1 MARTELLPPS
11 AQEYW
16 SGVILMT
23 PSHPEDLQA
32 EHTASLTLLSCGGG
46 VGVTDHSKAICWE
59 NVVFFF
65 FSYFLILL
73 RWVLVVACAI
83 YFPSHG
89 SNLGP
94 LHWKHGVSATGPPG
108 KALLKCLNH
117 GKLYVRPA
125 ILVNCMSSSS

>member
-46 VGVTDHSKAICWE
+46 EG
-59 NVVFFF
+59 
-65 FSYFLILL
+65 LL
-73 RWVLVVACAI
+73 TTVRLFAGKI
-83 YFPSHG
+83 YF
-89 SNLGP
+89 SNI
-94 LHWKHGVSATGPPG
+94 
-108 KALLKCLNH
+108 
-117 GKLYVRPA
+117 Y
-125 ILVNCMSSSS
+125 